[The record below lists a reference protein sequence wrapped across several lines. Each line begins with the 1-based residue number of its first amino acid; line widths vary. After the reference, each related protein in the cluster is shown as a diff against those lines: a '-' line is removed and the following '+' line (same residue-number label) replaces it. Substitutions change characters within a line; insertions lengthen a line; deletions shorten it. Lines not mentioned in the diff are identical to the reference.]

1 MLRSPAIALCF
12 AISMALSACAGSQA
26 LNTASIADNPN
37 GYTLSANEQDYTC
50 KQLSGRMQIRLLAIR
65 DYNSANSTSLA
76 SRAVQSGTATAF
88 GGSATSADP
97 NTAYARDVAMLQA
110 YNNQLAAKDC
120 KTYNLQAELQ
130 PQDYTITPTASIKP
144 AAGPSK

>member
-1 MLRSPAIALCF
+1 MSRPAAIATCF
-12 AISMALSACAGSQA
+12 ATSLALVACASNPP
-26 LNTASIADNPN
+26 LNTASIAETP
-37 GYTLSANEQDYTC
+37 GAYTLSADEQDYTC

-65 DYNSANSTSLA
+65 DYNSANNTTLA
-76 SRAVQSGTATAF
+76 SRALQSGSAAAF
-88 GGSATSADP
+88 GGTASGTDP

-110 YNNQLAAKDC
+110 YNDQLAAKNC

-144 AAGPSK
+144 AAGPAN